1 MIKDY
6 DNLWFVK
13 EKTDKYELIQKYLEL
28 TIDYIKGKN
37 KLTILSIISPF
48 LNTIIEKK
56 IIYIYLIIDKCELSD
71 MLILLFIGFILGD
84 EQKFIKELY
93 IESISTILLNFTK
106 LEIKN
111 KSKHLPFYD
120 IKDKVFEIINL
131 YIFLNQKKGKEKKTN
146 NNLNIEE
153 SIDIEEEDII
163 LLYNSLLDNNSFD
176 ELQLDYFYK
185 KMLNIKEFDNI
196 FSYDDDECELNV
208 NIAFKMIINIIK
220 NEIKNKINENKN
232 MTAHILKT
240 NNINRIMEIYE
251 LNKDSINNDI
261 INKTD
266 SKGKNEIINNKNVI
280 INEKEYINK
289 LEEEILYNETP
300 NKGNNNYHQ
309 NEINNIQINN
319 KNILYDNNN
328 INKKTRIIKKEKKY
342 EIFDSESD
350 NNSNESTSI
359 NSNSSKSLY
368 NKLYKINNYINF
380 PEIEYLKSEK
390 YDSKTKD
397 SELLI
402 FQIFELNE
410 CVILLRE
417 KIEKIKS
424 YLDNSIFNIKIY
436 KEKINLECDLKNMEI
451 INKRLEIIIQL
462 IQNPNILKRKIIE
475 VLLFELLKAKKE
487 EFLLPKDYKPNI
499 HNLEELE
506 KLIKKKIKNL

>member
-1 MIKDY
+1 MNKEDIFQDLKDIYQTSIINADIYEKLQNNIEDNIEIYIIKKNLLLFLINTEDRTQMIQDY

-28 TIDYIKGKN
+28 TIDYIKGKI
-37 KLTILSIISPF
+37 KLTILSIISSF

-71 MLILLFIGFILGD
+71 MLILLFIGFILGV

-111 KSKHLPFYD
+111 KNKHLPFYD

-196 FSYDDDECELNV
+196 FSYNDDECELNV
-208 NIAFKMIINIIK
+208 NIAFKMKINIIK
-220 NEIKNKINENKN
+220 NEILNKINKNKKI
-232 MTAHILKT
+232 TAPILKT
-240 NNINRIMEIYE
+240 NNLNRIMEIYE

-289 LEEEILYNETP
+289 VEEEILYNENP

-328 INKKTRIIKKEKKY
+328 INKKQSLSKKKRNVKY
-342 EIFDSESD
+342 LILRV
-350 NNSNESTSI
+350 I
-359 NSNSSKSLY
+359 
-368 NKLYKINNYINF
+368 
-380 PEIEYLKSEK
+380 
-390 YDSKTKD
+390 
-397 SELLI
+397 I
-402 FQIFELNE
+402 FQM
-410 CVILLRE
+410 
-417 KIEKIKS
+417 K
-424 YLDNSIFNIKIY
+424 
-436 KEKINLECDLKNMEI
+436 
-451 INKRLEIIIQL
+451 
-462 IQNPNILKRKIIE
+462 
-475 VLLFELLKAKKE
+475 VLQ
-487 EFLLPKDYKPNI
+487 
-499 HNLEELE
+499 
-506 KLIKKKIKNL
+506 

>member
-1 MIKDY
+1 MNKEDIFQDLKDIYQTSIINADIYEKLQNNIEDNIEIYIIKKYLLLFLINTEDRTQMIKDY

-28 TIDYIKGKN
+28 KIDYIKGKI
-37 KLTILSIISPF
+37 KLTILSIISSF

-71 MLILLFIGFILGD
+71 MLILLFIGFILGV

-93 IESISTILLNFTK
+93 IGSISTILLNFTK

-111 KSKHLPFYD
+111 QNKHLPFYD

-196 FSYDDDECELNV
+196 FSYNDDECELNV
-208 NIAFKMIINIIK
+208 NIAFKMKINIIK
-220 NEIKNKINENKN
+220 NEILNKINENKKI
-232 MTAHILKT
+232 TAPILKT
-240 NNINRIMEIYE
+240 NNLNRIMEIYE

-261 INKTD
+261 ININD

-289 LEEEILYNETP
+289 VEEEILYNENP

-328 INKKTRIIKKEKKY
+328 INKKTSIIKKEKKC

-350 NNSNESTSI
+350 NISNESTSI
-359 NSNSSKSLY
+359 NSNPSK
-368 NKLYKINNYINF
+368 KFI
-380 PEIEYLKSEK
+380 
-390 YDSKTKD
+390 
-397 SELLI
+397 
-402 FQIFELNE
+402 
-410 CVILLRE
+410 
-417 KIEKIKS
+417 
-424 YLDNSIFNIKIY
+424 
-436 KEKINLECDLKNMEI
+436 
-451 INKRLEIIIQL
+451 
-462 IQNPNILKRKIIE
+462 
-475 VLLFELLKAKKE
+475 
-487 EFLLPKDYKPNI
+487 
-499 HNLEELE
+499 
-506 KLIKKKIKNL
+506 